1 MSRPA
6 ELLRGPRHRHR
17 RSLGAGS
24 PGGRLRGRRRSGPR
38 EQQPGW
44 APVSVRRHSRP
55 HHGPARDDDGP
66 ALRRADGHRG
76 AAQGAVIVYVG
87 PHRAAVRGTLLIRRA
102 SVTRFGCRPC
112 PEAGLSLHRVWKLW
126 SFLSVELWHRVAID
140 GDGGGKDVAS
150 RIPRNPTRASR
161 RPRDGMTNGTWP
173 RGEISRDQG
182 DGGPRSGVEC
192 TPKGF
197 SPSARPMARGPVWTF
212 PFIIRRSIQSQLPRW
227 GLLEMIR

>member
-44 APVSVRRHSRP
+44 APVSVRGRARP
-55 HHGPARDDDGP
+55 RHGPAGDGDGP

-87 PHRAAVRGTLLIRRA
+87 PHRAAVRGTLLVRRA
-102 SVTRFGCRPC
+102 SVTRFERSLRPGIGRRGR
-112 PEAGLSLHRVWKLW
+112 EGRGLP
-126 SFLSVELWHRVAID
+126 D
-140 GDGGGKDVAS
+140 
-150 RIPRNPTRASR
+150 PRNPTGALM

-173 RGEISRDQG
+173 RGEISRDRG
-182 DGGPRSGVEC
+182 DGLPGSGVER
-192 TPKGF
+192 TLKGF
-197 SPSARPMARGPVWTF
+197 SSSARPMARGPVWTF

-227 GLLEMIR
+227 GLLEMLR